1 MSREPPPPQPS
12 RGQEA
17 SDALKAV
24 LEDQVERKERQ
35 DGVRSQPKR
44 PSRAPA
50 VAALVLTL
58 LSVWLWVSPP
68 AFLQPPSFPPPP
80 PIVQESGLRM
90 DVYVVAVRILNF
102 QARTGRLPTTVEEA
116 VPDTIRAD
124 RFEYA
129 ADGPGRFRLTAV
141 RGEQVV
147 VYVSDQ
153 PLTEL
158 VGNAQI
164 VLEGGAP

>member
-1 MSREPPPPQPS
+1 
-12 RGQEA
+12 
-17 SDALKAV
+17 
-24 LEDQVERKERQ
+24 
-35 DGVRSQPKR
+35 
-44 PSRAPA
+44 
-50 VAALVLTL
+50 
-58 LSVWLWVSPP
+58 
-68 AFLQPPSFPPPP
+68 
-80 PIVQESGLRM
+80 M

-129 ADGPGRFRLTAV
+129 TDGPGRFRLTAV